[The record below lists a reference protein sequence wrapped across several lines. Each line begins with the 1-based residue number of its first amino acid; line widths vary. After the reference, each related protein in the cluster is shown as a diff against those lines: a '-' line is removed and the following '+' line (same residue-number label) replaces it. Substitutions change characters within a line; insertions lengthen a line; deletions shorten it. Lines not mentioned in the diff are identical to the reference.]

1 MVKPVF
7 VDHGT
12 DWQEDGPGAVKL
24 SNSHRLGDDV
34 QSWVVPEGHCVHHD
48 MSKRLGDNV
57 LNDGSVDNREAGKSS
72 TLDQAIP
79 EVLTGRKC
87 SLEVN
92 NCIKLLAKGPIFHL
106 QKGTFVQFTKVC
118 NTS

>member
-87 SLEVN
+87 SLGG
-92 NCIKLLAKGPIFHL
+92 K
-106 QKGTFVQFTKVC
+106 
-118 NTS
+118 